1 MGTVGFAAFP
11 LDLGNDFFF
20 QQVKLVL
27 GASRKG
33 GIVGKQAGAFPRRK
47 VVVPAGGF
55 DGDKRER
62 RAVDVSTLV
71 KDVEAVPII
80 NMQVNDVIEAVSVVA
95 DTVVAVDTV
104 AAAVVADVVVSRV
117 TVGVVAVVVVLFAA
131 FASAIT
137 RIARRLRR
145 PNGDAR
151 SLNIK
156 REEGRR
162 GIFGTGRS
170 RIRG

>member
-62 RAVDVSTLV
+62 RTADMLTFAE
-71 KDVEAVPII
+71 DVEAVAVV
-80 NMQVNDVIEAVSVVA
+80 NMQVNDVTEAVSVVA

-104 AAAVVADVVVSRV
+104 VAAAVADVVVSHV
-117 TVGVVAVVVVLFAA
+117 AVGVVAVVLFIA
-131 FASAIT
+131 FASAIA

-156 REEGRR
+156 REEGCR

-170 RIRG
+170 HIRG